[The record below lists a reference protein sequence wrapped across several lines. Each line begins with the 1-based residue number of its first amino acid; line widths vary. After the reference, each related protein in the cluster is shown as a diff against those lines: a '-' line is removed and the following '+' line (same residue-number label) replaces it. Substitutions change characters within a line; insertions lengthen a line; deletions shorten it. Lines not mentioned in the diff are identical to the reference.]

1 MKHKLYKQIS
11 IFSLLI
17 LCFANS
23 QSLAERILVEDKKTL
38 EVGREAAQKFFTKT
52 KVSPSPSS
60 SRTLSLHAG
69 GYINSKSYDWGKS
82 GVSER
87 TGYQTL
93 GVTYKIG
100 EWSRAMDLSMRIDYL
115 QYAFLNKN
123 PIKLS
128 VLPMLTFP
136 DAASNFPI
144 YFGGGL
150 GAGVFLTQLE
160 RESNISLDYQLI
172 FGLRLQDIWGHSGF
186 FIESGIKDHVH
197 LLSDGQFTG
206 QFLVAGAV
214 FSL

>member
-1 MKHKLYKQIS
+1 MKHILIFIALCVLS
-11 IFSLLI
+11 IHSR
-17 LCFANS
+17 
-23 QSLAERILVEDKKTL
+23 AEKILVEEKKTP
-38 EVGREAAQKFFTKT
+38 EVGRQAAQKYFTKT
-52 KVSPSPSS
+52 QVESPNQ
-60 SRTLSLHAG
+60 SRILSLHAG
-69 GYINSKSYDWGKS
+69 GYINSKSYEWGKK
-82 GVSER
+82 GVSEK

-100 EWSRAMDLSMRIDYL
+100 EWARAMDLSMRVDYL
-115 QYAFLNKN
+115 QYSFLQKN

-128 VLPMLTFP
+128 VLPMFTFP
-136 DAASNFPI
+136 DSASNFPL

-150 GAGVFLTQLE
+150 GAGVFLSQLE
-160 RESNISLDYQLI
+160 RESNLALDYQLI
-172 FGLRLQDIWGHSGF
+172 FGFRLQDIWGRSGF

>member
-1 MKHKLYKQIS
+1 MKHKLYKQIP

-17 LCFANS
+17 LCF
-23 QSLAERILVEDKKTL
+23 SLSESWAARILVEENKTP
-38 EVGREAAQKFFTKT
+38 EVGRAAAQKFFTK
-52 KVSPSPSS
+52 SNDSIPNS
-60 SRTLSLHAG
+60 SRILSLHAG
-69 GYINSKSYDWGKS
+69 GYINSKSREWGKS
-82 GVSER
+82 GISER

-100 EWSRAMDLSMRIDYL
+100 EWARSMDLSMRIDYL
-115 QYAFLNKN
+115 QYAFLQKN

-128 VLPMLTFP
+128 VLPMFTFP
-136 DAASNFPI
+136 DSASNFPL

-160 RESNISLDYQLI
+160 KESNLALDYQLI
-172 FGLRLQDIWGHSGF
+172 FGLRLLDIWGHSGF

>member
-11 IFSLLI
+11 VFSLLI
-17 LCFANS
+17 LCFS
-23 QSLAERILVEDKKTL
+23 YTQSRAERILVEEKKAP
-38 EVGREAAQKFFTKT
+38 EVGRQAAQKFFTKT
-52 KVSPSPSS
+52 NTPAPSTA
-60 SRTLSLHAG
+60 RILSLHAG
-69 GYINSKSYDWGKS
+69 GYINSKSYDWGTS
-82 GVSER
+82 GVKER

-100 EWSRAMDLSMRIDYL
+100 EWARAMDLSMRIDYL
-115 QYAFLNKN
+115 QYAFINKN

-128 VLPMLTFP
+128 VLPMFTFP
-136 DAASNFPI
+136 DAASNFPL

-160 RESNISLDYQLI
+160 RESNLSLDYQLI

>member
-1 MKHKLYKQIS
+1 MKN
-11 IFSLLI
+11 LLI
-17 LCFANS
+17 FIAIYLVGVQVC
-23 QSLAERILVEDKKTL
+23 AEKILVEEKKNPQ
-38 EVGREAAQKFFTKT
+38 VGRQAAQKYFSKT
-52 KVSPSPSS
+52 QVDEPAG
-60 SRTLSLHAG
+60 SRILSLHAG
-69 GYINSKSYDWGKS
+69 GYINSKSYEWGKK
-82 GVSER
+82 GVSEK

-100 EWSRAMDLSMRIDYL
+100 EWIRAMDFSLRIDYL
-115 QYAFLNKN
+115 QYSFLQKN

-128 VLPMLTFP
+128 VVPLFTFP
-136 DAASNFPI
+136 DSASNFPL

-150 GAGVFLTQLE
+150 GAGVFLSQLE
-160 RESNISLDYQLI
+160 RESNLSLDYQLI
-172 FGLRLQDIWGHSGF
+172 FGFRMQDIWGHSGF